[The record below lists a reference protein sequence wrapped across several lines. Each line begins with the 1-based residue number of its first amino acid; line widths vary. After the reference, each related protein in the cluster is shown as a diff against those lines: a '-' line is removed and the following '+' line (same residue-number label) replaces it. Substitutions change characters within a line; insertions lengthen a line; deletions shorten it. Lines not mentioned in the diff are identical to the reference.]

1 METSGKPRHEQ
12 ISSGIKKQIQS
23 GALAPGEQLPSE
35 SELSTNF
42 DVSRVTVRHA
52 LSTLEAEGY
61 IYKRQGLGSFVKE
74 APVRQQ
80 IQELTD
86 FSEEMKMAGIE
97 ASSKITSFKP
107 VKNSPAHA
115 LLGIEPDK
123 PVLQL
128 ERIRYGNGK
137 PFAVDI
143 TWLPVIYGQLLDES
157 ELESR
162 TIFEILEKD
171 FEIPIIEGRYKF
183 AAVNADKGLAKKLK
197 TEKGTALLMMHR
209 CAKTIGSKMVYVQH
223 RFYKSDKISY
233 EIVLS
238 REQGEETGEGMNFNH
253 FGVVIS

>member
-12 ISSGIKKQIQS
+12 ISNGIKEQIQS
-23 GALAPGEQLPSE
+23 GALNPGQQLPSE
-35 SELSTNF
+35 SELSSTY

-74 APVRQQ
+74 AAVRQQ

-86 FSEEMKMAGIE
+86 FSEELKMAGIE
-97 ASSKITSFKP
+97 ATSKITFFKP
-107 VKNSPAHA
+107 VKNSPAHV
-115 LLGIEPDK
+115 LLGVEPNK

-128 ERIRYGNGK
+128 ERIRFGNGN

-143 TWLPVIYGQLLDES
+143 TWLPVLYGQLLDES

-162 TIFEILEKD
+162 TIFDILETD
-171 FEIPIIEGRYKF
+171 FDIPIIEGRYKF
-183 AAVNADKGLAKKLK
+183 AAVNADKSLAKKLK
-197 TEKGTALLMMHR
+197 TKEDAALLMLHR

-223 RFYKSDKISY
+223 RFYLSDKISY
-233 EIVLS
+233 EIVLN
-238 REQGEETGEGMNFNH
+238 RDQGEETGNGMHFSH
-253 FGVVIS
+253 FGVILS